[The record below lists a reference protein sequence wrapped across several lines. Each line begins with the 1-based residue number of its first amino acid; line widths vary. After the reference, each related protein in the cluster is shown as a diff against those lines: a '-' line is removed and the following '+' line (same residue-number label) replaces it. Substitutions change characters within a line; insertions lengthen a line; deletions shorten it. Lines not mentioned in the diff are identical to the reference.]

1 MSFLNPMMLAGLAAV
16 SVPII
21 IHLLN
26 KFRVRTTDW
35 GAMRFLLD
43 SIQKNQKRVKIEDLI
58 LLILRCLLVALAVFA
73 FARPV
78 LTALVQGGA
87 GDGEPVAAV
96 VLLDNS
102 ASMTQS
108 SGATTLFDQAKKE
121 IGVWL
126 DKQPSQSLAALYL
139 VSNKTDA
146 LIAKP
151 GADLGLFRKML
162 AEAETSD
169 RSTELAQAVRLAM
182 ESLKG
187 VTGRPREIR
196 IYTDGQSGGWAKSAE
211 ILKLATE
218 NPDIR
223 IRPVIIGDKTPDN
236 VGLIALRA
244 DGGVVASH
252 QPCRFH
258 VEVANYGAKP
268 VENLKVTLT
277 IGSGAPVGDAT
288 IARIEPGGTQAASIL
303 VSFPDPGPQAV
314 IASIPPD
321 AFAADNKRTAALDVV
336 SQMNVL
342 VAEENPSAP
351 ALDRDGF
358 FVANALVPLSSDQ
371 VSKHFLSA
379 IPTAIAD
386 LPAEL
391 ANKNNTATQSIFLC
405 NPGPL
410 SSTVTDAL
418 KAYVERGGNLVVFP
432 GPQTNPEEWKNNATL
447 QALLPAEL
455 GIPTEEAQGA
465 NAQTWQATA
474 FSHPVTALWNDSAQG
489 SLSAVK
495 FFRHFPLT
503 LKKTGSPRV
512 IVQLANGEPSV
523 VEWTVGEGNVVL
535 FNSTATPEWN
545 NLPLHPAFVPFLQ
558 RLMGHLNRRNESR
571 LILSPG
577 EAFRKPVD
585 EQWKGSDFSV
595 QRPDSDTARTA
606 GQVVSDEKQTF
617 IRYAATDKAG
627 VYRVSVGNDLLAM
640 FSVQMEPAESDLRK
654 VDPAL
659 LAELGNVKRPE
670 TETPAARP
678 VVTKEFWTM
687 LIWIVAAIFIVEAF
701 MAHRISHARSV

>member
-1 MSFLNPMMLAGLAAV
+1 MSFLHPMMLAGLAAV

-43 SIQKNQKRVKIEDLI
+43 SIQKNQKRVKMEDLI
-58 LLILRCLLVALAVFA
+58 LLILRCLLVALAVLA

-78 LTALVQGGA
+78 LTALVQGG
-87 GDGEPVAAV
+87 GDDGEPVAAIV
-96 VLLDNS
+96 ILDNS
-102 ASMTQS
+102 ASMSQS
-108 SGATTLFDQAKKE
+108 AGATTLFDQAKKE
-121 IGVWL
+121 IGGWL

-139 VSNKTDA
+139 VSNRTEP
-146 LIAKP
+146 LIPKP
-151 GADLGLFRKML
+151 AADLGLFRKLL

-169 RSTELAQAVRLAM
+169 RGTDLAQGVRLAV
-182 ESLKG
+182 ESLKT

-196 IYTDGQSGGWAKSAE
+196 IYTDGQAAGWEKSAE
-211 ILKLATE
+211 IVKLASE

-223 IRPVIIGDKTPDN
+223 IKPVIIGDKAQDN
-236 VGLIALRA
+236 VGLVALRA
-244 DGGVVASH
+244 DGGVVASR
-252 QPCRFH
+252 QPCRFQ
-258 VEVANYGAKP
+258 VEVANYGANP
-268 VENLKVTLT
+268 VENVKVTLA
-277 IGSGAPVGDAT
+277 IGKGPPVGDVT
-288 IARIEPGGTQAASIL
+288 IARIEPGASQAAGIV
-303 VSFPDPGPQAV
+303 VSFPDPGPQA
-314 IASIPPD
+314 ITASIPPD

-371 VSKHFLSA
+371 VSKHFLAA
-379 IPTAIAD
+379 IPTGISD

-391 ANKNNTATQSIFLC
+391 ANKNNTATQAIFLC

-418 KAYVERGGNLVVFP
+418 KAYIERGGNLIIFP
-432 GPQTNPEEWKNNATL
+432 GPQTNPEEWKANATL

-455 GIPTEEAQGA
+455 GIPTEEAEGA
-465 NAQTWQATA
+465 AARSWQATA
-474 FSHPVTALWNDSAQG
+474 FSHPVTALWNDSSQG

-503 LKKTGSPRV
+503 LKKAGSPRV

-523 VEWTVGEGNVVL
+523 VEWTLGEGNVVL

-571 LILSPG
+571 LILAPG

-585 EQWKGSDFSV
+585 DQWKGSDFSV
-595 QRPDSDTARTA
+595 QRPDSEAARTA
-606 GQVVSDEKQTF
+606 GQVVSDDKQSF

-627 VYRVSVGNDLLAM
+627 IYRVNVGSDLLAM
-640 FSVQMEPAESDLRK
+640 FSVQMAPAESDLRK
-654 VDPAL
+654 VDPSVL
-659 LAELGNVKRPE
+659 TELENVKRGE
-670 TETPAARP
+670 TGAQAMRS
-678 VVTKEFWTM
+678 VVTKEFWTI
-687 LIWIVAAIFIVEAF
+687 LIWIVAAIFVVEAL